1 MILVL
6 WIYFDGKVEEK
17 MIIEKT
23 RGMNGKHV
31 SFSFLEVRFYFW
43 TGIYLV
49 FENNTVIKY
58 LSLLCVHKCDAK
70 YE

>member
-1 MILVL
+1 
-6 WIYFDGKVEEK
+6 
-17 MIIEKT
+17 MIIEKDT
-23 RGMNGKHV
+23 WYERKARV
-31 SFSFLEVRFYFW
+31 LFFLEVRFSFW

>member
-1 MILVL
+1 
-6 WIYFDGKVEEK
+6 
-17 MIIEKT
+17 
-23 RGMNGKHV
+23 MNGKHV

-58 LSLLCVHKCDAK
+58 LSLLCVRKCDAK

>member
-1 MILVL
+1 
-6 WIYFDGKVEEK
+6 
-17 MIIEKT
+17 MIIEKDT
-23 RGMNGKHV
+23 WYERKARV
-31 SFSFLEVRFYFW
+31 LFFLEVRFSFW

-58 LSLLCVHKCDAK
+58 LSLLCVRKCDAK